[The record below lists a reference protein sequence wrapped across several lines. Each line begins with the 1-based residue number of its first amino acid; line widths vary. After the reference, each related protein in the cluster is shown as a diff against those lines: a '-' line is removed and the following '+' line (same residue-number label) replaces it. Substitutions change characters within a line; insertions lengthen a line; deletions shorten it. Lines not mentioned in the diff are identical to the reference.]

1 MAGRPRTKTRV
12 DTGRKRENYT
22 LKQDKRGKT
31 VKENAALKGFWSDNK
46 MEDIILLSS
55 KELDKLIDKWLIE
68 YQARQ
73 IKRDQFWWFPTIYYD
88 PTPKAKKKKE
98 INTSFNSTFIF
109 K

>member
-1 MAGRPRTKTRV
+1 MAGRPRTKPRI

-31 VKENAALKGFWSDNK
+31 VKENAALKGFWTDNK
-46 MEDIILLSS
+46 MEDVMLLSS
-55 KELDKLIDKWLIE
+55 TELDKLIDQWLID

-73 IKRDQFWWFPTIYYD
+73 LKRDQFWWYPTMYYD
-88 PTPKAKKKKE
+88 PITKPKKKRE
-98 INTSFNSTFIF
+98 INKSFNSTFIF